1 VSAMWNRTLVYLGLR
16 EEPEEMYDELPPGF
30 APEDAPYAAHPP
42 DRGDPRRHDLAGPRR
57 DGMRERERELA
68 VSGAPERLDRS
79 EPARSAAARTA
90 ARPDPVLIVEDVE
103 DNVRPLRSADRAART
118 VSRVAQVEVT
128 TFDDVEAVGARYRT
142 GQAVL
147 FDLSR
152 ASGGTPR
159 GVVDFVAGLTYALRG
174 ELTKVGTRAF
184 LLVPEGARVTEEER
198 RRLTELGYRLPVG
211 SET

>member
-1 VSAMWNRTLVYLGLR
+1 MSAMWNRTLVYLGLR
-16 EEPEEMYDELPPGF
+16 EEPEEMYDELPSRF
-30 APEDAPYAAHPP
+30 VPEDDPYAQHAP
-42 DRGDPRRHDLAGPRR
+42 DREDGRRRELAVEPP
-57 DGMRERERELA
+57 EPVRERELA
-68 VSGAPERLDRS
+68 VSGAPERRDRPES
-79 EPARSAAARTA
+79 VRSAPVRT
-90 ARPDPVLIVEDVE
+90 ARPDPVAVVEDVE

-152 ASGGTPR
+152 ATGGTPR
-159 GVVDFVAGLTYALRG
+159 RVVDFVAGLTYALRG
-174 ELTKVGTRAF
+174 ELTKVGARAF
-184 LLVPEGARVTEEER
+184 LLVPEGARVTAEER
-198 RRLTELGYRLPVG
+198 RRLTELGYRLPAG

>member
-1 VSAMWNRTLVYLGLR
+1 MSAMWNRTLVYLGLR
-16 EEPEEMYDELPPGF
+16 EEPEEMYDERPARF
-30 APEDAPYAAHPP
+30 VPEDDPYAAHAP
-42 DRGDPRRHDLAGPRR
+42 DRGDGRRQDPTGQHA
-57 DGMRERERELA
+57 EAVRERELA
-68 VSGAPERLDRS
+68 VSGAPERFDRP
-79 EPARSAAARTA
+79 EPVRAAAARSA
-90 ARPDPVLIVEDVE
+90 RPEPVLVVDDVE

-159 GVVDFVAGLTYALRG
+159 RVVDFVAGLTYALRG

-184 LLVPEGARVTEEER
+184 LLVPEGARVTAEER
-198 RRLTELGYRLPVG
+198 RRLIELGYRLPVG
-211 SET
+211 SDT